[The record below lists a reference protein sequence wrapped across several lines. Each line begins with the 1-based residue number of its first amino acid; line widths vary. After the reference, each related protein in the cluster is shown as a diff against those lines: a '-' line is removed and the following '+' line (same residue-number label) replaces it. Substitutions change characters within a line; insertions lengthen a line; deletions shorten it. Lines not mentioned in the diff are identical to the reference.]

1 MAVLLT
7 ILTDP
12 RDPTPRRTLA
22 LPPNTSILKSAHAAS
37 IEITATCGGRGRCT
51 SCRVKFVAGTIPPPT
66 IMDEIQLGNDLVREG
81 YRLSCQCVPSEAVT
95 VQVAP
100 PLEERAFQI
109 LGAGPGVVGMG
120 RVTLDSGI
128 RKQVVKVSLPREEHH
143 QISDLEQLAAALGV
157 TPTDVGLAVL
167 QGLPAALRDDPA
179 GVTVTTFA
187 PPGGRG
193 SERVVAVERGDT
205 AGMKFGL
212 AVDIGTTS
220 VVSTLIELD
229 SGEQLASVSSLNPQA
244 VFGGDLMSRIAFAQF
259 DPGNLRKL
267 HTRII
272 GLLNRHIEETCR
284 QSGVLAKWIYKVV
297 VVGNTCMHHLLL
309 GIDPSF
315 VGLAP
320 YAPVMRH
327 ALVLPAREL
336 FLKVAPEARVCLLP
350 LVAGFVGAD
359 AVAVALA
366 TRIYEGAAIRI
377 AVDIGTN
384 GEVILGSRDRLW
396 ACSAPAGPA
405 LEGAQIRHGMRGA
418 LGAIDRVTVDDDL
431 HVHTIG
437 EADGLGICGS
447 GLIDLVAGL
456 LDAGVIDWTGL
467 IQVESR
473 APHRADP
480 APSGGADPLR
490 RQRGGARR
498 PALPR
503 LRDRAPARG
512 ERGGAHR
519 ACLARRPPGLRADL
533 RRGHE
538 LPATRMSRVIA
549 AKLVG
554 LEVGAVS
561 QTIDPR
567 WLMAYAAAL
576 GETDPR
582 YYDTSAPSGPLAHP
596 LFAVCY
602 EWAVALTVR
611 SKTIKPELM
620 PLGVH
625 TTHHL
630 VIHRRPQAGDR
641 LLTRG
646 QLLTVRPSRSGTLV
660 VIRYS
665 TVDRNGRPVT
675 TTDYGSVFR
684 GVTTDGKASVAVQP
698 LERLEPP
705 AGDEIRWSAAVPVA
719 TQAAHVYSECA
730 RIWNP
735 IHTDIAAARAAGL
748 PGLILHGTATLALA
762 VSQLV
767 RHDLAGDATR
777 VTALAARLTGM
788 VPMPSTFT
796 VRGRGRAGDLIA
808 FDAVTE
814 RGEPVL
820 SDGVLRVL

>member
-259 DPGNLRKL
+259 NPINLRKL
-267 HTRII
+267 HTRIV
-272 GLLNRHIEETCR
+272 GLLNQHVAEVCR
-284 QSGVLAKWIYKVV
+284 ASGVLPKWIYKAV

-309 GIDPSF
+309 GIDPSH

-327 ALVLPAREL
+327 AAVLPAREL
-336 FLKVAPEARVCLLP
+336 LLKIAPEARVCLLP

-366 TRIYEGAAIRI
+366 TRLADSPALRV

-384 GEVILGSRDRLW
+384 GEVLLGSRERLF

-418 LGAIDRVTVDDDL
+418 QGAVDRVTIDADVR
-431 HVHTIG
+431 VHTIG
-437 EADGLGICGS
+437 ETPALGICGS
-447 GLIDLVAGL
+447 GLIDLLAGL

-467 IQVESR
+467 IRVEARDSL
-473 APHRADP
+473 PP
-480 APSGGADPLR
+480 ALR
-490 RQRGGARR
+490 DRVAMRGEERVFTVLRPGEAGARAEIVLTQDDVR
-498 PALPR
+498 QVQLAKGAIASGIAMLLHVAAVPLVRVEELMLAGGFGNYLSIASAIRIGLIPALPLSR
-503 LRDRAPARG
+503 VRYVGNAASLGAQLCLLSEAERA
-512 ERGGAHR
+512 
-519 ACLARRPPGLRADL
+519 RAD
-533 RRGHE
+533 
-538 LPATRMSRVIA
+538 AIASRI
-549 AKLVG
+549 
-554 LEVGAVS
+554 EHVS
-561 QTIDPR
+561 
-567 WLMAYAAAL
+567 LA
-576 GETDPR
+576 
-582 YYDTSAPSGPLAHP
+582 AHP
-596 LFAVCY
+596 DF
-602 EWAVALTVR
+602 EQ
-611 SKTIKPELM
+611 IF
-620 PLGVH
+620 
-625 TTHHL
+625 
-630 VIHRRPQAGDR
+630 
-641 LLTRG
+641 
-646 QLLTVRPSRSGTLV
+646 
-660 VIRYS
+660 
-665 TVDRNGRPVT
+665 VDAMNFPR
-675 TTDYGSVFR
+675 D
-684 GVTTDGKASVAVQP
+684 
-698 LERLEPP
+698 
-705 AGDEIRWSAAVPVA
+705 
-719 TQAAHVYSECA
+719 
-730 RIWNP
+730 
-735 IHTDIAAARAAGL
+735 
-748 PGLILHGTATLALA
+748 
-762 VSQLV
+762 
-767 RHDLAGDATR
+767 
-777 VTALAARLTGM
+777 
-788 VPMPSTFT
+788 
-796 VRGRGRAGDLIA
+796 
-808 FDAVTE
+808 
-814 RGEPVL
+814 
-820 SDGVLRVL
+820 

>member
-418 LGAIDRVTVDDDL
+418 LGAIDRVAVDDDI

-437 EADGLGICGS
+437 EADPLGICGS
-447 GLIDLVAGL
+447 GLIDLLAGL
-456 LDAGVIDWTGL
+456 LDTGVIDWTGL
-467 IQVESR
+467 IRVEAREALPPKLRERVVMRGEERQVIVLRPGEAGAR
-473 APHRADP
+473 QEVVLTQDDVRQVQLAKGAI
-480 APSGGADPLR
+480 ASGVAMLQHVASVSDETVAELMLAGGFGNYISISSALRIGLIPPLPKEKIRYVGNAASLGAQLCLVSETE
-490 RQRGGARR
+490 RQRAESVAARI
-498 PALPR
+498 
-503 LRDRAPARG
+503 
-512 ERGGAHR
+512 EHVS
-519 ACLARRPPGLRADL
+519 LA
-533 RRGHE
+533 
-538 LPATRMSRVIA
+538 
-549 AKLVG
+549 
-554 LEVGAVS
+554 
-561 QTIDPR
+561 
-567 WLMAYAAAL
+567 
-576 GETDPR
+576 
-582 YYDTSAPSGPLAHP
+582 AHP
-596 LFAVCY
+596 DFERIFVEAMNF
-602 EWAVALTVR
+602 
-611 SKTIKPELM
+611 P
-620 PLGVH
+620 
-625 TTHHL
+625 
-630 VIHRRPQAGDR
+630 RPG
-641 LLTRG
+641 
-646 QLLTVRPSRSGTLV
+646 
-660 VIRYS
+660 
-665 TVDRNGRPVT
+665 
-675 TTDYGSVFR
+675 
-684 GVTTDGKASVAVQP
+684 
-698 LERLEPP
+698 
-705 AGDEIRWSAAVPVA
+705 
-719 TQAAHVYSECA
+719 
-730 RIWNP
+730 
-735 IHTDIAAARAAGL
+735 
-748 PGLILHGTATLALA
+748 
-762 VSQLV
+762 
-767 RHDLAGDATR
+767 
-777 VTALAARLTGM
+777 
-788 VPMPSTFT
+788 
-796 VRGRGRAGDLIA
+796 
-808 FDAVTE
+808 
-814 RGEPVL
+814 
-820 SDGVLRVL
+820 